1 MSRQRKSTA
10 IRTARKATNTRKR
23 AAFEFQSP
31 ENLGNKKPRQSPGS
45 MLFDVAG
52 KPYEAP
58 AAEPNTPPNEVLSH
72 EFC

>member
-10 IRTARKATNTRKR
+10 IRTARKATNARKR
-23 AAFEFQSP
+23 AAFEFQAP
-31 ENLGNKKPRQSPGS
+31 IKKPMACAKGYD
-45 MLFDVAG
+45 FCAAG
-52 KPYEAP
+52 KPYQAP